1 MDAILTDFSCYDIP
15 APAAISANFQGQLP
29 RYASPVVAS
38 PLRARAASCRLD
50 LGALRRWIL
59 STRHDEVPCFASP
72 VAVGRPAS
80 ERARAASSQ
89 RPAAKR
95 GFSRRVW
102 PQTPRG
108 SAGLA
113 GRAGLAGLAGPAGPA
128 GSAVSAG
135 SAGFDGRAGR
145 AGLGGLLQIFTGYFP
160 GTLRQSLPRRYEHG
174 LPAADSTW
182 ALFAAEFCRLGTTR
196 SPASLRPSRSA
207 GRLASEHGQPS
218 SQRPAAKRGFS
229 RRVWPQTPRGSAG
242 LAGRAG
248 RGGRAGLAGLARV
261 CTLVFFFI
269 IFFFSPHLP
278 ALLPI
283 VCDGQH
289 RPVPAM
295 ATFRPTATFHTAW
308 E

>member
-1 MDAILTDFSCYDIP
+1 MTS
-15 APAAISANFQGQLP
+15 QQ
-29 RYASPVVAS
+29 
-38 PLRARAASCRLD
+38 PLR
-50 LGALRRWIL
+50 
-59 STRHDEVPCFASP
+59 F
-72 VAVGRPAS
+72 
-80 ERARAASSQ
+80 
-89 RPAAKR
+89 
-95 GFSRRVW
+95 
-102 PQTPRG
+102 
-108 SAGLA
+108 
-113 GRAGLAGLAGPAGPA
+113 
-128 GSAVSAG
+128 
-135 SAGFDGRAGR
+135 
-145 AGLGGLLQIFTGYFP
+145 LQIFRGNFP

-248 RGGRAGLAGLARV
+248 LAGLARV

-269 IFFFSPHLP
+269 FFFFSPHLP